1 MQSRGP
7 AGSEPVN
14 RAPADFAA
22 LVCRVA
28 VARALAPVARDGLPM
43 HEPHRNLSLLDA
55 GRRTSRVACGA
66 AALVSALALAACG
79 EAPAANLPT
88 SVPPADT
95 TAAAAN
101 AITVSP
107 LPGTSDASPSTQI
120 SFLGGGGTTV
130 SDVEVTGSRSGH
142 HAGRLEAY
150 STGTGESF
158 LPRHQFTA
166 GETVKV
172 SARVTGGSASGA
184 TVSTTFT
191 IAYQAPIS
199 QVQFPR
205 KAGNAADVQHYLSAP
220 GLTPSVVRITTPAQP
235 GASPGDLFLAP
246 YQGRGTAG
254 PLIADQAG
262 RLIWFHPLPTADS
275 ATNFRPQTYDGQTV
289 LTWWQGRVLQ
299 LGFGQGEDEI
309 YSSSYRPLAVV
320 RAGNGYRADL
330 HEFLITPQGTAW
342 IDAFDPVRLNLTR
355 IGGLADAYV
364 NDSIVEEIDI
374 KTGLVMWEWHAF
386 GHIPLAASYSAV
398 PHTNNWDYVH
408 INSIDPGSDDNLLLS
423 SRNTWTLYNVDLQS
437 GAIEWELGGKASSFA
452 LGPGVKFFWQHDA
465 MWEPGGLISVF
476 DNGSSPPEEAQSR
489 GLLLSPDLSSH
500 SVSLVKAFTNP
511 SRKLLA
517 SSQGDLLN
525 LGDGNWLMG
534 YGGLPDFTEYNSA
547 GDVLLDGSLGL
558 DVQDFRTYL
567 APWSAQPQTRPSLA
581 AQLAANGSVTVEA
594 SWNGATDVSAWR
606 LLAGGSAQALRTLG
620 TTTATGFQTTLSA
633 GRVGPY
639 VEVVALGSAGQTL
652 ASSRA
657 IKAQR

>member
-1 MQSRGP
+1 
-7 AGSEPVN
+7 
-14 RAPADFAA
+14 
-22 LVCRVA
+22 
-28 VARALAPVARDGLPM
+28 M
-43 HEPHRNLSLLDA
+43 HEPHRNISLLHG
-55 GRRTSRVACGA
+55 GRRISRVVYTA
-66 AALVSALALAACG
+66 ATVAAALALAGCG

-88 SVPPADT
+88 SVPAANT
-95 TAAAAN
+95 AAAAAN

-107 LPGTSDASPSTQI
+107 FPGTSDASPSTQI
-120 SFLGGGGTTV
+120 SFLGGAGTTV
-130 SDVEVTGSRSGH
+130 SDVTVTGSRSGSH
-142 HAGRLEAY
+142 SGRLEAY

-158 LPRHQFTA
+158 LPRHQFVA

-172 SARVTGGSASGA
+172 SAHVTGGAASGD

-191 IAYQAPIS
+191 IAYQAPIA
-199 QVQFPR
+199 QAQFPL
-205 KAGNAADVQHYLSAP
+205 KAGNPADVQHYLSAP

-235 GASPGDLFLAP
+235 AASPGDLFLAP

-254 PLIADQAG
+254 PMIADQAG
-262 RLIWFHPLPTADS
+262 SLIWFHPLPAADS

-309 YSSSYRPLAVV
+309 YSTSYRPLAVV

-330 HEFLITPQGTAW
+330 HEFLVTPQGTAW

-386 GHIPLAASYSAV
+386 GHIPLSDSYSPV

-408 INSIDPGSDDNLLLS
+408 INSIDPGDEDNLLLS

-437 GAIEWELGGKASSFA
+437 GAIEWLLGGKHSGFT

-476 DNGSSPPEEAQSR
+476 DNGSSPPEETQSR
-489 GLLLSPDLSSH
+489 GLLLSPDLATH
-500 SVSLVKAFTNP
+500 TVSLVKAFTNP
-511 SRKLLA
+511 SRTLLA
-517 SSQGDLLN
+517 SSQGDLLS

-567 APWSAQPQTRPSLA
+567 APWSAQPQTRPSVA
-581 AQLAANGSVTVEA
+581 AQIAHNGSVTVEA

-606 LLAGGSAQALRTLG
+606 LLAGSSSQSLQSVG
-620 TTTATGFQTTLSA
+620 TTSATSFQTTMSA
-633 GRVGPY
+633 GKSGPDI
-639 VEVVALGSAGQTL
+639 EVVALGSSGQTL
-652 ASSRA
+652 ATSRVIRA
-657 IKAQR
+657 KR